1 MRAENWIV
9 GAINLERAG
18 FGSSTTARMDVPSTL
33 DYGGDHP
40 FLTTA
45 QTFCQVQ
52 RFSCVYTDTVSR
64 IHLGHSYINQI
75 RLIKGFMQDR
85 GKNRQFVVNCA
96 VTPEPW
102 DLTGL
107 V

>member
-18 FGSSTTARMDVPSTL
+18 FGSSTAARTDVPSYVRLWRGPYIL
-33 DYGGDHP
+33 DNGAN
-40 FLTTA
+40 LLSSST
-45 QTFCQVQ
+45 V
-52 RFSCVYTDTVSR
+52 VYILSR
-64 IHLGHSYINQI
+64 NHSGHSYINEI

-85 GKNRQFVVNCA
+85 GKNRQFVNCA

-102 DLTGL
+102 NWTGL